1 MGKKIVFEKEHL
13 DFLDQRDLKIRELKK
28 RLIELANFHPR
39 AFKLI
44 SKKKPFIVVAID
56 EPYFRTV
63 YELIRATEINKGTW
77 TDQDELFFNESC
89 EYNRELL
96 ISEENHDEDEN

>member
-1 MGKKIVFEKEHL
+1 
-13 DFLDQRDLKIRELKK
+13 
-28 RLIELANFHPR
+28 
-39 AFKLI
+39 
-44 SKKKPFIVVAID
+44 VVAID